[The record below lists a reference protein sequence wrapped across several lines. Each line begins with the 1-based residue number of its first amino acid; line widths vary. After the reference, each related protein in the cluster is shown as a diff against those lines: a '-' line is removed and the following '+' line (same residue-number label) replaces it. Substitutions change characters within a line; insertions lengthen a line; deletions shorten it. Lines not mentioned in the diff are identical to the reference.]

1 MGGIDNPNAL
11 GGCARVSEHQ
21 HDPGAI
27 GSRAQVLNRCPD
39 IDVPKWSD
47 FGGATDRR
55 CEHGGNDNSLTH
67 WSPHRHGSKSPLG
80 VTGV

>member
-1 MGGIDNPNAL
+1 MGGIEDPNAL

-21 HDPGAI
+21 HARAPSGVA
-27 GSRAQVLNRCPD
+27 AQVLNRCPD

-55 CEHGGNDNSLTH
+55 CEHVAMMI
-67 WSPHRHGSKSPLG
+67 PHTPEPTPTRSKDPLG